1 MIDWFCWLLIVVGLV
16 LTGGSRFLHR
26 RIGMPTAAWL
36 IIGAA
41 MLAIGLWRLDF

>member
-1 MIDWFCWLLIVVGLV
+1 MIDWFCWILILVGLI
-16 LTGGSRFLHR
+16 LMGCSRILHR

-41 MLAIGLWRLDF
+41 ILAVGLWRLDF